1 MFIIQNGKLT
11 HNGAPFI
18 ISSFHNTVEV
28 VGKYPASSVVYC
40 YITGYTEEIK
50 FPLVCQQLT
59 DEGYIFKG
67 QIIINKK
74 IAEYMHKN
82 SDKEFTFKFKFNNEP
97 IEGECKVLINY
108 ESIMIFLNTLP
119 DPLTQVMQSVNQLS
133 ARLDSYILKK
143 TSAKT
148 LSKVGIKK
156 GMSPI
161 AIDNYGNY
169 AWDYPFAKEK
179 EALKNISQILNSISE
194 QLSTLNSRVEL
205 VEKKLTDHI
214 YETYEL

>member
-59 DEGYIFKG
+59 DEGYLFKG

-74 IAEYMHKN
+74 IAEYMYKN

-108 ESIMIFLNTLP
+108 ESVMIFLNTLP
-119 DPLTQVMQSVNQLS
+119 EPVTQLIQSVNQLS
-133 ARLDSYILKK
+133 TRIDSYILGTTSSKK
-143 TSAKT
+143 FDSQQA
-148 LSKVGIKK
+148 KK

-161 AIDNYGNY
+161 AIDNFGNY
-169 AWDYPFAKEK
+169 IWDYPFAKEK
-179 EALKNISQILNSISE
+179 EALKNISQILNGISE
-194 QLSTLNSRVEL
+194 QLSTLNSRLEL
-205 VEKKLTDHI
+205 VEKKVTDHI